1 MGAAA
6 VLAYSVTH
14 ASNTVI
20 PAGMSNLNFKHLRYF
35 WAVATH
41 GSIAR
46 ASEVLYLTPQTIS
59 GQLRELEQQL
69 NAKLFQ
75 KSGRNLVLTDTGRV
89 VFSYADEM
97 FRMGDE
103 LLDVLAGRVSGAT
116 LTLTVGVAMVVP
128 KLLAYRVLAP
138 VLQMDEPVR
147 LICQEAPLADLLAD
161 LSVHKLDLVLADS
174 PISPALNV
182 RAYNHLLGES
192 GISFFATRAMARR
205 YSAKFPH
212 SLNDAPMLMPTTS
225 SSLRRMLELWFE
237 RQKITPLVVAEF
249 EDRALMKAFGEANA
263 GIFTSPTTVEDD
275 VVAKYG
281 VRVIGRTEDIRER
294 FYAISAERRIK
305 HPAVSIITE
314 AARSELFVSS

>member
-1 MGAAA
+1 
-6 VLAYSVTH
+6 
-14 ASNTVI
+14 
-20 PAGMSNLNFKHLRYF
+20 MSNLNFKHLRYF

-46 ASEVLYLTPQTIS
+46 ASEILHLTPQTIS

-69 NAKLFQ
+69 KAKLFQ
-75 KSGRNLVLTDTGRV
+75 KSGRNLALTDTGRV

-103 LLDVLAGRVSGAT
+103 LQDVLAGRISGAG

-147 LICQEAPLADLLAD
+147 LVCQEAPLSDLLAD
-161 LSVHKLDLVLADS
+161 MSVHKLDLVLADS
-174 PISPALNV
+174 PISPTLNI

-192 GISFFATRAMARR
+192 GISFFSTPAVARK
-205 YSAKFPH
+205 YKAKFPH
-212 SLNDAPMLMPTTS
+212 SLNDAPMLMPTS
-225 SSLRRMLELWFE
+225 SSALRRMLELWFE
-237 RQKITPLVVAEF
+237 RQNITPLVVAEF

-275 VVAKYG
+275 VVEKYG
-281 VRVIGRTEDIRER
+281 VRIIGRTEDIKER

-305 HPAVSIITE
+305 HPAVSLITE
-314 AARSELFVSS
+314 AARSELFTSSRKL